1 MADGP
6 AKADHPGGDAGSSSK
21 DGGVKDER
29 SYRATVDPRLT
40 DKGGEDKG
48 EDGDKGQDKK
58 DGKGEDDK
66 PKKKGLLQR
75 PILLVS
81 MATVLLL
88 ALLFGVIFWLHSRD
102 FESTDDA
109 FVDTHIVRLSPQ
121 ITGRV
126 TKVLVNDNQLVGPNQ
141 PLVTIDSAD
150 VSTKV
155 AQAQAQKAQAQSQVD
170 NARVQIAVNQASYQQ
185 ALADARSASA
195 QADNAARDLIRYRTL
210 QSLNPAAVAQQ
221 QLDQAVTQARQTA
234 AQKDS
239 AYKAAKAR
247 ADQVTASRTQV
258 ASGED
263 QVRAAQAVVDE
274 ANINLGYARIV
285 APVFGHVAQKT
296 VAVGNYVQPGVQLM
310 AIVPLNVW
318 ITANFKET
326 QLALMRVGQ
335 KATIKV
341 DACPKT
347 EIDAHVDSIQRGAG
361 QAFGILPPENAT
373 GNYVKVVQRV
383 PVKLVLDNPPKDC
396 PLGPGMSVEPKVR
409 VR

>member
-1 MADGP
+1 MADRPSG
-6 AKADHPGGDAGSSSK
+6 ADHPGGD
-21 DGGVKDER
+21 GGGPSNDDSVKDER
-29 SYRATVDPRLT
+29 SYRATVDPRQS
-40 DKGGEDKG
+40 DKDAGGKDSG
-48 EDGDKGQDKK
+48 DEDGDKKNDDK
-58 DGKGEDDK
+58 DGDK

-75 PILLVS
+75 PILLIS
-81 MATVLLL
+81 MATVLIL
-88 ALLFGVIFWLHSRD
+88 ALIFGVIFWLHSRD

-109 FVDTHIVRLSPQ
+109 FVDTHIVRLAPQ
-121 ITGRV
+121 IAGRV

-150 VSTKV
+150 VSTRV
-155 AQAQAQKAQAQSQVD
+155 AQANAQKSQAQAQVD
-170 NARVQIAVNQASYQQ
+170 NARVQIAANQASYEQ
-185 ALADARSASA
+185 ALADARADAA
-195 QADNAARDLIRYRTL
+195 QADNAARDLARYRTL
-210 QSLNPAAVAQQ
+210 QALNPAAVAQQ
-221 QLDQAVTQARQTA
+221 QLDQAETQARQTA
-234 AQKDS
+234 AQRDS
-239 AYKAAKAR
+239 ALKAAKAR

-285 APVFGHVAQKT
+285 APVFGHIAQKT
-296 VAVGNYVQPGVQLM
+296 VAVGNYVQAGAQLM

-326 QLALMRVGQ
+326 QLALMRPGQ
-335 KATIKV
+335 KASIKV
-341 DACPKT
+341 DACPKAKF
-347 EIDAHVDSIQRGAG
+347 DAHVDSIQRGAG
-361 QAFGILPPENAT
+361 QAFGILPAENAT